1 MQTTIYVH
9 SSKSNNADIGRKLG
23 LVDDALENFCYA
35 CYEVALGVEID
46 EKTGRAVIVSV
57 DGRKVEP

>member
-9 SSKSNNADIGRKLG
+9 SSKSNNADIGRSIG
-23 LVDDALENFCYA
+23 LAGEALENFCYA
-35 CYEVALGVEID
+35 CYDVALEVDVD
-46 EKTGRAVIVSV
+46 EKTGKATIISV